1 MSQPSPST
9 TLIRLTDV
17 CKNYTTGEVTTPV
30 LKHISFSIQEGEF
43 VAIMG
48 PSGSGKS
55 TLMHILG
62 ALDAPSSGTY
72 YLDGKDVTTL
82 TDAQQAEIRNREIG
96 FVFQAYH
103 LLPRRSAIKNVSL
116 PMYYAGTPR
125 VQQTEAAKAIL
136 TKVGLA
142 ARETFVPSQL
152 SGGQKQRVAIA
163 RALAMNPRI
172 LLADEPTGNLAS
184 DQGQE
189 IMRLF
194 QQLHDQGHT
203 VIIITH
209 ERHIANYADRLITV
223 QDGEIISDQKIRK

>member
-1 MSQPSPST
+1 MSVPIIQ
-9 TLIRLTDV
+9 LDDV
-17 CKNYTTGEVTTPV
+17 CKDYASGEITTPV

-55 TLMHILG
+55 TLMHIIG
-62 ALDAPSSGTY
+62 ALDSPTSGTY
-72 YLDGKDVTTL
+72 RLNGQDVTTL
-82 TDAQQAEIRNREIG
+82 PDGVLAEIRNKEIG

-103 LLPRRSAIKNVSL
+103 LLGRRSAVKNVSL
-116 PMYYAGTPR
+116 PMYYAGIKR
-125 VQQTEAAKAIL
+125 GQQTETAKKIL
-136 TKVGLA
+136 AKVGLEN
-142 ARETFVPSQL
+142 REHFSPSQL

-163 RALAMNPRI
+163 RALVMNPRV

-189 IMRLF
+189 IMQLF
-194 QQLHDQGHT
+194 QELHAQGHT

-209 ERHIANYADRLITV
+209 EKRIAMHAKRLITI
-223 QDGEIISDQKIRK
+223 QDGKVISDRKLGK

>member
-1 MSQPSPST
+1 MSQPVIVLEDICKDYTSGEIT
-9 TLIRLTDV
+9 TS
-17 CKNYTTGEVTTPV
+17 V
-30 LKHISFSIQEGEF
+30 LKHISFTVHEGEF

-55 TLMHILG
+55 TLMHIVG
-62 ALDAPSSGTY
+62 ALDLPTSGLY
-72 YLDGKDVTTL
+72 RLNGQDITTL
-82 TDAQQAEIRNREIG
+82 TDGKLASIRNKEIG

-103 LLPRRSAIKNVSL
+103 LLARRSALKNVTL
-116 PMYYAGTPR
+116 PMYYAGINPE
-125 VQQTEAAKAIL
+125 QQVKTAEHIL
-136 TKVGLA
+136 TVVGLES
-142 ARETFVPSQL
+142 REHFTPAQL

-189 IMRLF
+189 IMGLF
-194 QQLHDQGHT
+194 QDLHAKGHT

-209 ERHIANYADRLITV
+209 ERHIASYAERLITI
-223 QDGEIISDQKIRK
+223 QDGKIVSDEKPKKKVRK